1 MSNKLN
7 LLQLNKDG
15 SAYYYYGK
23 LYNPYNGLINIFD
36 ADYLPISESIT
47 DSNDFYE
54 FNFPNSYVFFEPEIY
69 EIDVYLK
76 LHKEGYLEEIRLLNK
91 SKEYIEENY
100 EIDISNL
107 SREDQVKHRKNGI
120 FDNSY
125 FINGYKKI
133 TNFKSSMKSSRGKIA
148 FYNYNED
155 YNHKYYDDDSDKE
168 LGTEILQNSINN
180 MKDLTYLSSKFK
192 FCNGFLDDIWR
203 SFDES
208 NNFGFCFLWESGDYD
223 VFNCFAEKEVKI
235 YEPKDFNFLHPCCKK
250 KDTYN
255 KENFSSRWG
264 VRYFQCPYCDKKT
277 PIGNEILIE
286 KVAKYFE
293 FKDGSLLDVNRQGI
307 KGIYEPDYSSIYGC
321 IIRPSDKKNET
332 NLSFMFEEKLE

>member
-1 MSNKLN
+1 MLNNLN

-54 FNFPNSYVFFEPEIY
+54 FSFPNSYVFFEPEIY

-133 TNFKSSMKSSRGKIA
+133 SEEPARVV
-148 FYNYNED
+148 
-155 YNHKYYDDDSDKE
+155 
-168 LGTEILQNSINN
+168 TEI
-180 MKDLTYLSSKFK
+180 KSKM
-192 FCNGFLDDIWR
+192 R
-203 SFDES
+203 DECVYS
-208 NNFGFCFLWESGDYD
+208 TKTAQW
-223 VFNCFAEKEVKI
+223 I
-235 YEPKDFNFLHPCCKK
+235 
-250 KDTYN
+250 
-255 KENFSSRWG
+255 
-264 VRYFQCPYCDKKT
+264 DKKF
-277 PIGNEILIE
+277 NE
-286 KVAKYFE
+286 
-293 FKDGSLLDVNRQGI
+293 
-307 KGIYEPDYSSIYGC
+307 
-321 IIRPSDKKNET
+321 KK
-332 NLSFMFEEKLE
+332 